1 MSMIHRLKRLYRV
14 YFSNPKSS
22 RILYRAVRDLRAT
35 RIVEFGITD
44 PERSLKLI
52 QMAVGMHEGHK
63 GEVQISYTAIDSF
76 DARSQAQSPLTLKQ
90 AHRYFNSSGA
100 KVQFVPGSMSEGL
113 ARTAN
118 TLLGTDLVI
127 FAEDAAPQSD
137 SRLWFFLPRLLHA
150 KSCVLQAQDEGE
162 DQGPSFYKITHAEIA
177 QRAASHTRMR
187 VA

>member
-1 MSMIHRLKRLYRV
+1 MSMIHRLKRLYWV
-14 YFSNPKSS
+14 YFSKPKSS
-22 RILYRAVRDLRAT
+22 RTLYRAVRDLRAT

-44 PERSLKLI
+44 PDRSLKLI
-52 QMAVGMHEGHK
+52 QMAVGMHK
-63 GEVQISYTAIDSF
+63 SNAQVSYTAIDLF
-76 DARSQAQSPLTLKQ
+76 DARSNDQTPLTIKQ
-90 AHRYFNSSGA
+90 AHRYFGSSGA

-127 FAEDAAPQSD
+127 FSNDAAAPDD

-162 DQGPSFYKITHAEIA
+162 DREPSFCKITHPEIA
-177 QRAASHTRMR
+177 QRAASHARMR